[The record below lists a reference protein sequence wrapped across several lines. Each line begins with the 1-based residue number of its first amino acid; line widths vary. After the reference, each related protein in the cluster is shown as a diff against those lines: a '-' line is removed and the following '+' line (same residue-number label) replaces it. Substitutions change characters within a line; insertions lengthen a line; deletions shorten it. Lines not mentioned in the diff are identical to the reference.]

1 MFDPLQSMYTD
12 DKIEEYEKYRNYE
25 GLWVNRRLSI
35 DELNQ
40 PIKKIKNGKTVP
52 ESDNIPNQFIKN
64 GGNSRREILFNLF
77 DNIM

>member
-1 MFDPLQSMYTD
+1 MFDHLRSMCID

-40 PIKKIKNGKTVP
+40 PVKKIKGKHYQSQIT
-52 ESDNIPNQFIKN
+52 SQ
-64 GGNSRREILFNLF
+64 
-77 DNIM
+77 